1 MKRKNKI
8 AIILN
13 ILIIILE
20 IVGLVISTKSG
31 GRLLIEYYTE
41 DSNIL
46 LLIAASIYTLYLL
59 NKKKIPRWLSILKHM
74 AVLGVAITFLVVVF
88 ILAPMYNFNYG
99 WMLFGGAMAYHH
111 TLCPILAI
119 ISYIFF
125 ENNKIK
131 KKDIP
136 YTMIFT
142 FAYTIIL
149 IICNILHIIEGPY
162 PFLLIY
168 KQPVYMSILW
178 ILIIDGGAYL
188 LSKGLY
194 ITKK

>member
-1 MKRKNKI
+1 MGTQNLLEVAKKHKI
-8 AIILN
+8 
-13 ILIIILE
+13 E
-20 IVGLVISTKSG
+20 KFFQISTDEVYGSLGKTGFFTEKTPLSPNSPYSASKASAD
-31 GRLLIEYYTE
+31 LL
-41 DSNIL
+41 
-46 LLIAASIYTLYLL
+46 
-59 NKKKIPRWLSILKHM
+59 
-74 AVLGVAITFLVVVF
+74 V
-88 ILAPMYNFNYG
+88 
-99 WMLFGGAMAYHH
+99 MAYHH

-142 FAYTIIL
+142 ITYTIIL

-194 ITKK
+194 IAKK

>member
-8 AIILN
+8 AIVLN

-20 IVGLVISTKSG
+20 IVGLVISTKAG

-88 ILAPMYNFNYG
+88 ILAPMYNFNYS

-142 FAYTIIL
+142 IAYTIIL